1 MRQENTEIVA
11 GVVFDRGDIKP
22 RWFFINGRKI
32 NVLRV
37 IYKWHEREGYYL
49 IYKFTVTDGE
59 NIYEIAFNSN
69 LQKWF
74 LIAVVEGVS

>member
-1 MRQENTEIVA
+1 MRQENTEITAAVI
-11 GVVFDRGDIKP
+11 FDKGNIRPK
-22 RWFFINGRKI
+22 WFLLNGRKI
-32 NVLRV
+32 EINKV

-49 IYKFTVTDGE
+49 IYKFTVSDGK

-74 LIAVVEGVS
+74 LIAVAEE